1 MLAERIDEWGMQL
14 RQEGHREG
22 RKEGRQE
29 GRQEGETMA
38 ARRLLSRQLR
48 LRFGPLPPWAEQQLE
63 QAELAQLENW
73 SDAVLTAESLTE
85 ILQSTDPA

>member
-1 MLAERIDEWGMQL
+1 MQL
-14 RQEGHREG
+14 RQEGR
-22 RKEGRQE
+22 REGRQE
-29 GRQEGETMA
+29 GWQQGHKDGETAA
-38 ARRLLSRQLR
+38 ARRLLSRLLR

-85 ILQSTDPA
+85 ILQSTDPT

>member
-14 RQEGHREG
+14 RQEG
-22 RKEGRQE
+22 
-29 GRQEGETMA
+29 ETAA

-73 SDAVLTAESLTE
+73 SDAVLTAGTLAE
-85 ILQSTDPA
+85 ILQPSDPA

>member
-14 RQEGHREG
+14 RQEGR
-22 RKEGRQE
+22 REGRQE
-29 GRQEGETMA
+29 GWQQGHKDGQTAA

-73 SDAVLTAESLTE
+73 SDAVLTAESLSD
-85 ILQSTDPA
+85 IFRQSDPT